1 MTNFASDYFYMQD
14 FKPIIKVIEEDY
26 EIPQLGKHRRI
37 SALLPHDYETS
48 QKAYPVIYMQD
59 GQNLFNPHAPFG
71 DWAIDQSLANL
82 ASEGMKDIIVIA
94 IDHGEEERIKEYLP
108 FSDTKFGMSEG
119 ELYVQFLL
127 NTLKPYVDKNFRVKT
142 DRMNTGIGG
151 SSMGGLIS
159 LYAGLTQSDH
169 FAKVMVFSP
178 SLWISPM
185 INQYGATFSPADPA
199 YLYLYAGG
207 KESRYHIRNVERF
220 KAALLRRRK
229 SYPNVNFRLS
239 INEQGEHAERFW
251 AEEFPKAVKW
261 LYFNNSE

>member
-1 MTNFASDYFYMQD
+1 MEDL
-14 FKPIIKVIEEDY
+14 KPIIKVIEEDY

-37 SALLPHDYETS
+37 SALLPYDYDTS
-48 QKAYPVIYMQD
+48 EKSYPVLYMQD

-71 DWAIDQSLANL
+71 DWAIDQSLAKL
-82 ASEGMKDIIVIA
+82 AKEGFPDLIVIA

-108 FSDTKFGMSEG
+108 FSNTRFGESEG
-119 ELYVQFLL
+119 ERYVQFLL
-127 NTLKPYVDKNFRVKT
+127 NTLKPYVDNKFRVKT
-142 DRMNTGIGG
+142 DRLNTGIGG

-159 LYAGLTQSDH
+159 LYAGLTHPDH

-185 INQYGATFSPADPA
+185 INQHGQNFSPSDPA

-207 KESRYHIRNVERF
+207 KESKYHIRNVELF
-220 KAALLRRRK
+220 KTALLK
-229 SYPNVNFRLS
+229 HKPSYPNVNFRLS

-251 AEEFPKAVKW
+251 AEEFPRAIKW
-261 LYFNNSE
+261 LYFNQSE